1 MIELLREQ
9 MNTVLGFGDGPAF
22 ARNED
27 VDACFVDNCGSC
39 NGAGS
44 TWRRKALACG
54 RMLQSIRRLMFRELK
69 PDQATFFNTDNSE
82 SMMHGL
88 ACGTGL
94 RAARERTA
102 SNTHNST
109 QCLVLAML
117 FISMYMNASLDYLL

>member
-88 ACGTGL
+88 ACGTGKNCFEHTQFY
-94 RAARERTA
+94 AVFGTCNAIHFHVHERQ
-102 SNTHNST
+102 S
-109 QCLVLAML
+109 
-117 FISMYMNASLDYLL
+117 